1 MSSPSL
7 IYVLV
12 EDNRQQ
18 SFIRRFL
25 MMVGIE
31 KRKMVFAPVPDGH
44 GSGKQWVRRNF
55 AAQAQICRRRNS
67 RASTSMF
74 AMMDADELTV
84 ARCLSDLNDELIKS
98 GQQGLDNDHDRIARL
113 IPKWNIETWIL
124 FLTSDE
130 DANLSVRE
138 EQNYKDSKKSQQWDQ
153 LVPRS
158 TTAIYALTRPGA
170 ALPDNLIG
178 SLRTGLKEISR
189 ALPVRR

>member
-7 IYVLV
+7 IYILV

-25 MMVGIE
+25 LMVGVE
-31 KRKMVFAPVPDGH
+31 KRQMVFAPVPDGH
-44 GSGKQWVRRNF
+44 GSGKQWVRKNF
-55 AAQAQICRRRNS
+55 AAQVQICRRRIS

-84 ARCLSDLNDELIKS
+84 ARCLSDLNDEVIKS
-98 GQQGLDNDHDRIARL
+98 GQQSLDDDRDRIARL

-130 DANLSVRE
+130 DARLSVSE
-138 EQNYKDSKKSQQWDQ
+138 EQNYKDSKKSQQWDP
-153 LVPRS
+153 LVPR
-158 TTAIYALTRPGA
+158 ALTALYAWTRTGA
-170 ALPDNLIG
+170 ALPDNLID
-178 SLRTGLKEISR
+178 SLRSGLKEIPR
-189 ALPVRR
+189 ALSVDR